1 MAKIDLLPWREE
13 RRKRRAQEFYA
24 VLGAVAVAAV
34 LAVLAVNWHF
44 GQLIADQERR
54 NQFLQGEIRILD
66 NKIREIDALER
77 TRERLLAR
85 KQVIEQL
92 QETRSQMVHLF
103 DELVKTIPDGV
114 RLTAIRQ
121 AGVTLTLEG
130 VAQSNQRVSTYLRQL
145 DASGWLTQPNL
156 RIIEARGTDQMARFT
171 FALTVRLT
179 RPKREGEEDEV
190 QPQPA
195 PEPAAP
201 ARRGRR

>member
-34 LAVLAVNWHF
+34 LAVFAVNWHF

-54 NQFLQGEIRILD
+54 NQFLQNEIRILD
-66 NKIREIDALER
+66 GKIREIDDLER

-85 KQVIEQL
+85 KGVIEEL

-103 DELVKTIPDGV
+103 DELVRTIPDGV
-114 RLTAIRQ
+114 RLTGIRQ
-121 AGVTLTLEG
+121 AGNILTLEG
-130 VAQSNQRVSTYLRQL
+130 VAESNQRVSMYMNQL
-145 DASGWLTQPNL
+145 NESGWLTDVSL
-156 RIIEARGTDQMARFT
+156 RIIEARGADRLARFQ

-179 RPKREGEEDEV
+179 QPKADAEGEGTASASGASEME
-190 QPQPA
+190 
-195 PEPAAP
+195 
-201 ARRGRR
+201 ARS